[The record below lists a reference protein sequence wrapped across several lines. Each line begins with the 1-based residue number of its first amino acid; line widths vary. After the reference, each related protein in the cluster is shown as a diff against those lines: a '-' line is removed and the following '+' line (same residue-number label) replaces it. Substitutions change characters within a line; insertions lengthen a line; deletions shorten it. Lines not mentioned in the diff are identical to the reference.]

1 MSEQFKRRPPSQW
14 GEGAALKEEIL
25 GAAARMLAESGRE
38 KELSLR
44 AVAREVGIA
53 APSVYLHFKSRAD
66 LVETLRRRAYEEL
79 AAELGQARGA
89 AIEEGPRA
97 VLRAMARR
105 YVTFATGNRRAYR
118 LMYSVEW
125 VGAPRDDA
133 AEYPVRLVHEVWA
146 EAVSAVPGGGNGRLD
161 TERVALFLWA
171 SLHGMVSMAAAT
183 PYVVDQRTLTDM
195 ADQLIELALAG
206 KH

>member
-25 GAAARMLAESGRE
+25 GAAARMLAESG
-38 KELSLR
+38 LSLR

-79 AAELGQARGA
+79 AAELGEARGA

-125 VGAPRDDA
+125 VEAPRDDA

-146 EAVSAVPGGGNGRLD
+146 EAVSAVPGGNGRLD
-161 TERVALFLWA
+161 TGRVALFLWA

-183 PYVVDQRTLTDM
+183 PYVVDQQTLTDM